1 MEECKGGVNTV
12 YPSAKVL
19 LLAPP
24 PLGNRVSQSRRMA
37 QAACWKRRFHVKETA
52 VSPDEVMSALK
63 RYLENTGD
71 TERAAALKMGVNRH
85 TLCRWLSDEQ
95 SPKKGKMALAAFFPR
110 QAGYL

>member
-1 MEECKGGVNTV
+1 M
-12 YPSAKVL
+12 
-19 LLAPP
+19 
-24 PLGNRVSQSRRMA
+24 
-37 QAACWKRRFHVKETA
+37 A
-52 VSPDEVMSALK
+52 VSPDEVMSALR

-95 SPKKGKMALAAFFPR
+95 SPKKGKMVLAAFFLR